1 MDYND
6 IKARLSRTLSSL
18 NERFDDD
25 IMKYT
30 VIKEW
35 INGEGVSITFGGESE
50 EVLLNRIM
58 VILYNLA
65 SLKDH
70 IKNKLSSK
78 GLNPGIVES
87 EIDSSLHLQVLID
100 IVNQEKHGTPL
111 RKARSNKGPVI
122 RYPELGYFPFRK
134 HPNAGPDNDS
144 GTMLIH
150 AVIKDKDDNNLFQL
164 DELVDRCFAKWQ
176 ELIKTYDL
184 V

>member
-25 IMKYT
+25 IIKYM
-30 VIKEW
+30 VIEEW
-35 INGEGVSITFGGESE
+35 ANGEGVSITFGGESE

-70 IKNKLSSK
+70 IKNKLSIK
-78 GLNPGIVES
+78 GHNPAIVES
-87 EIDSSLHLQVLID
+87 EIDNSLHLQVLID

-111 RKARSNKGPVI
+111 RKTRSNKGPVI
-122 RYPELGYFPFRK
+122 RYPEQGYFPFRK
-134 HPNAGPDNDS
+134 HPSTDADDES
-144 GTMLIH
+144 GTIVIH
-150 AVIKDKDDNNLFQL
+150 ALIKDSAENILFQL
-164 DELVDRCFAKWQ
+164 DDLVDTCFEKW
-176 ELIKTYDL
+176 EKVIAAYGL